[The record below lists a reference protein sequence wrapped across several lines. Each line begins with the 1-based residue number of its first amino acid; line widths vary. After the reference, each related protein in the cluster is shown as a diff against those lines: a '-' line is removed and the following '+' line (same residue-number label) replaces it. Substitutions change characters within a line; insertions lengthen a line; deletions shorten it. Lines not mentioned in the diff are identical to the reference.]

1 MLDSV
6 QYTKNDWR
14 NRNKLLTPSGESTWL
29 TIPVITANRMT
40 QKICDAEVKD
50 NHWIKK
56 HQMTCQQF
64 LSRRPFFNRY
74 WDSWQ
79 DSFDLCKNQTKL
91 ASVNEIWRT
100 QLLGQMNIETQII
113 SDLSL
118 EPLPDDKNLRVL
130 NICKMLNA
138 NEYIT
143 GPVADQYLDYELFSN
158 HGIKIKVMDYTQY
171 PDYPQNGKFQMH
183 NVSVLD
189 WITSVDVKEQTQLLE
204 IPPTSSRQKIA

>member
-1 MLDSV
+1 MHVVLDSV

-64 LSRRPFFNRY
+64 LSSRPFFNSY

-100 QLLGQMNIETQII
+100 QLLEQMNIKTQII
-113 SDLSL
+113 SDSSL

-130 NICKMLNA
+130 NICKLLNA
-138 NEYIT
+138 DEYIT
-143 GPVADQYLDYELFSN
+143 GPVADQYLNYSLFSN
-158 HGIKIKVMDYTQY
+158 HGIEIKVMDYAQY
-171 PDYPQNGKFQMH
+171 PDYPQNGKFHRH

-189 WITSVDVKEQTQLLE
+189 WITSVDVKEQKQLLE
-204 IPPTSSRQKIA
+204 IPPKSSR